1 VRIGAYILSQVQ
13 LDAALAAM
21 AGIFTKNDV
30 RDALQTKGLPW
41 LDGTSSDV
49 TQRLIQ
55 RQRKLGRIERI
66 ENSKWQALSI

>member
-1 VRIGAYILSQVQ
+1 MRIGAYILSQVQ

-41 LDGTSSDV
+41 LDGTSNDV

-55 RQRKLGRIERI
+55 RQRKLGRIKRI